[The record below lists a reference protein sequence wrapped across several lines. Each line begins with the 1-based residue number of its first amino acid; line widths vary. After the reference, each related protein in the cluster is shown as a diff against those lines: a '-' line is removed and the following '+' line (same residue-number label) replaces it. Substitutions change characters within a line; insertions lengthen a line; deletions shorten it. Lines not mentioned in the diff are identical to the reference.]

1 MVRYG
6 EIRLFAG
13 NSNPALTTKIAAELG
28 VPLGDIDV
36 GRFSD
41 GEVQVKINESVR
53 GTDCFLLQSTCHP
66 CNDNLME
73 LLIMSDA
80 CRRGSAARI
89 VAVLPYFGYARQDKK
104 SRGREPISAKL
115 VANLITTAGAN
126 RVLALDMHTDQIQ
139 GFFDIPVDHLFARK
153 IVADYFLEQGMTG
166 EDIVVVSP
174 DVNAV
179 NEAMQLADELH
190 ASLAIVAKRRLR
202 PNVAQVLELIGDL
215 DDKVAIILDDMID
228 TAGTVVEGAKAVM
241 ARGARE
247 VHVAATHGVLSGP
260 AYDRLSD
267 PAIKSLVVTDTIP
280 VPPDKHMDKMRVLSV
295 APLLAQAI
303 DHIHQD
309 ESVSQILATWHD
321 SHGHGSSAS

>member
-1 MVRYG
+1 MDRYG

-13 NSNPALTTKIAAELG
+13 TSNPALATGIAAELG
-28 VPLGDIDV
+28 VPLGDIEV

-41 GEVQVKINESVR
+41 GEVAVKINESVR

-73 LLIMSDA
+73 LLVMTDA

-104 SRGREPISAKL
+104 SRGREPITAKL
-115 VANLITTAGAN
+115 VANLITIAGAD
-126 RVLALDMHTDQIQ
+126 RVLAVDLHTDQIQ

-153 IVADYFLEQGMTG
+153 ILADYFLEQGMTG

-190 ASLAIVAKRRLR
+190 ASLAIVAKRRLK
-202 PNVAQVLELIGDL
+202 PNVAQVLEIIGDL
-215 DDKVAIILDDMID
+215 DDKVAIMLDDMID
-228 TAGTVVEGAKAVM
+228 TAGTVVEGAKAVK

-260 AYDRLSD
+260 AFDRLAD
-267 PAIKSLVVTDTIP
+267 PIVASLVLTDTVP
-280 VPPDKHMDKMRVLSV
+280 VPPDKLMEKLHVLSV
-295 APLLAQAI
+295 APMLAKAI
-303 DHIHQD
+303 DHIHKD
-309 ESVSQILATWHD
+309 ESVSQILSTWHNQ
-321 SHGHGSSAS
+321 HGQAKSG

>member
-1 MVRYG
+1 MDRYG

-13 NSNPALTTKIAAELG
+13 NSNPELTSRIAEALG
-28 VPLGDIDV
+28 VPLGNIEV

-41 GEVQVKINESVR
+41 GEVAVKINESVR
-53 GTDCFLLQSTCHP
+53 GTDCFLLQSTSHP

-73 LLIMSDA
+73 LLIMCDA
-80 CRRGSAARI
+80 CRRGSARRI
-89 VAVLPYFGYARQDKK
+89 VTVLPYFGYARQDKK

-115 VANLITTAGAN
+115 VANLITVAGAD
-126 RVLALDMHTDQIQ
+126 RVLAVDLHTDQIQ

-153 IVADYFLEQGMTG
+153 ILADHFLAEGMTG

-179 NEAMQLADELH
+179 NEAMLLADDLH

-202 PNVAQVLELIGDL
+202 PNVAQVLEIIGDL
-215 DDKVAIILDDMID
+215 EDKIAIMLDDMID
-228 TAGTVVEGAKAVM
+228 TAGTVVEGAKALV

-260 AYDRLSD
+260 AYERLAD
-267 PAIKSLVVTDTIP
+267 PLVKTLVLTDTVPIP
-280 VPPDKHMDKMRVLSV
+280 PEKRMDKMRILTV

-303 DHIHQD
+303 DSIHRD
-309 ESVSQILATWHD
+309 DSVSRILTTWH
-321 SHGHGSSAS
+321 STHGHTH